1 MVQAGLES
9 NLTAR
14 LLAYLKK
21 YRHKAIKIH
30 VDQYQE
36 AGTPDIIA
44 CVRGYCLL
52 VEVKKPGALPTKIQ
66 RLRLLEWQHAGA
78 FTLVADNLDALKIK
92 LDEIYKAS
100 RGEVVS
106 E

>member
-14 LLAYLKK
+14 ILAYLKK

-44 CVRGYCLL
+44 CVRGFCLM
-52 VEVKKPGALPTKIQ
+52 VEVKKPGELPTKIQ
-66 RLRLLEWQHAGA
+66 LLRLDEWRRSGA
-78 FTLVADNLDALKIK
+78 FTLVADNLDAVKIK
-92 LDEIYKAS
+92 LDEIYSKLL
-100 RGEVVS
+100 
-106 E
+106 